1 MNLIKTTNIKETVA
15 EITTAVENGEVN
27 ALEAFINLKKIEEII
42 KQVKKNVD
50 DLVIEEAAKY
60 STKTFTTFDAE
71 VTLKNSASRYD
82 FSNIPEIVTR
92 ELELKA
98 LKDKHKAAIKSDV
111 IDLDTG
117 ELIEPPIVKGGKEV
131 VSIKLNK

>member
-15 EITTAVENGEVN
+15 EITTAVENGDVN

-82 FSNIPEIVTR
+82 FSNIPEI
-92 ELELKA
+92 
-98 LKDKHKAAIKSDV
+98 

-117 ELIEPPIVKGGKEV
+117 ELVEPPIVKGGKEV

>member
-1 MNLIKTTNIKETVA
+1 MKGLFKLVGLILGILGLSSKTSS
-15 EITTAVENGEVN
+15 
-27 ALEAFINLKKIEEII
+27 KKKAKVKKVDTKI

-82 FSNIPEIVTR
+82 FSNIPEIVTK